1 MPTQTSDTNN
11 MNNSKWKGFGV
22 TKTIGSISNLN
33 TNNNKVNIYPKK
45 YNIAGMYK
53 PFFNKQSGSSYES
66 GGIGFKNK
74 RESCTSSIKM
84 QSEQDLAYPG
94 TGDPY
99 APGPPARKDPNQF
112 KARPMKHYRLQYG
125 NDNNKQTYNN
135 RYLLNAMNKPG
146 GVILKSYSGMKE
158 ITTTSSTTATIDGNW
173 IETMSAYNV
182 LQYGKDKGFYS
193 TKILEGGSCNGE
205 IKDWEKLIEA
215 GVTETDIM
223 SLGLYESAFLDGGNN
238 RTPMKGL
245 GSAIRAYP
253 EYTLGKF
260 NKVGKHNP
268 IYINKSA
275 EDNYQPNS
283 NWSCENCPNY
293 QCPPPFGDDSPPESC
308 TTGNKKCIN
317 ICDPPT
323 KAKKRVRTSSRINS
337 ENLCEKPYYMS
348 HRALMRARQKTFKQN
363 SFKYTNKNY
372 SVGDIVEYNTL
383 STSNNGGSA
392 VYKIGVI
399 TATQESQSPSTNP
412 LSPLSPNE
420 YIIDGV
426 SVSKEQIRPLSNGAY
441 SQGFRTYTNNKK
453 TNCKNESV
461 GCNKDIYYK
470 PNNVQFAQQ
479 GGVSSSSRLLRL
491 KLNTINNNANSV
503 KTAYGKGA
511 ASALAYSGR
520 PETPFITKQKF
531 NAGGYIK
538 KSDYKYYTVS
548 DAGVWTEVESTTPNA
563 IKVLTKLPC
572 NHSLYYK
579 YRGGGGNIVTSVMN
593 NEHNNKIIGRF
604 NPTSN
609 SAPNFNV
616 DPGNP
621 NQKLYTFTSRQNK
634 TVNRV
639 NVRSGKIKF

>member
-22 TKTIGSISNLN
+22 PKTIGSISNLTTN
-33 TNNNKVNIYPKK
+33 TNNNKVDIYPKK

-66 GGIGFKNK
+66 GGIGFKNE
-74 RESCTSSIKM
+74 RESCTSSIKA
-84 QSEQDLAYPG
+84 QSGEDLAYPG

-158 ITTTSSTTATIDGNW
+158 INTSSPTAKIDGKW

-193 TKILEGGSCNGE
+193 TKKLEGESCNGE

-215 GVTETDIM
+215 GVAEADIM
-223 SLGLYESAFLDGGNN
+223 SLGLYESAFLDGGVK
-238 RTPMKGL
+238 TTMKGL

-268 IYINKSA
+268 IYINKLGQ
-275 EDNYQPNS
+275 DNYQPNS

-293 QCPPPFGDDSPPESC
+293 QCPPPFGESYPPESC

-372 SVGDIVEYNTL
+372 SVGDSVEYNTL

-392 VYKIGVI
+392 VYKMGLI
-399 TATQESQSPSTNP
+399 TKVNTDTGEYFI
-412 LSPLSPNE
+412 NE
-420 YIIDGV
+420 GDDP
-426 SVSKEQIRPLSNGAY
+426 VSKERIRPISNGAY

-453 TNCKNESV
+453 TNCKNEPV

-548 DAGVWTEVESTTPNA
+548 DGVWTDVTSTAPNAINA

-572 NHSLYYK
+572 DHSLYYK
-579 YRGGGGNIVTSVMN
+579 YRGGGGNHVTSVMN
-593 NEHNNKIIGRF
+593 GPMNNKIIGRF
-604 NPTSN
+604 NQTSN

-616 DPGNP
+616 DPDHP
-621 NQKLYTFTSRQNK
+621 TQKIYTFTSRQNK

-639 NVRSGKIKF
+639 NVRNGKIKF

>member
-1 MPTQTSDTNN
+1 
-11 MNNSKWKGFGV
+11 
-22 TKTIGSISNLN
+22 
-33 TNNNKVNIYPKK
+33 
-45 YNIAGMYK
+45 
-53 PFFNKQSGSSYES
+53 
-66 GGIGFKNK
+66 
-74 RESCTSSIKM
+74 
-84 QSEQDLAYPG
+84 
-94 TGDPY
+94 
-99 APGPPARKDPNQF
+99 
-112 KARPMKHYRLQYG
+112 MKHYRLQYG

-158 ITTTSSTTATIDGNW
+158 NHVAVLPPPTSTATIDGKW

-182 LQYGKDKGFYS
+182 LQYGKDKGLYS
-193 TKILEGGSCNGE
+193 TKILEGVSCNGE

-215 GVTETDIM
+215 GVDESDITT
-223 SLGLYESAFLDGGNN
+223 LGLYESAFLNGGSHG
-238 RTPMKGL
+238 TPMKGL

-268 IYINKSA
+268 IYNKLGQ
-275 EDNYQPNS
+275 DNYQPNS

-293 QCPPPFGDDSPPESC
+293 QCPPPFSDEFSPELC

-337 ENLCEKPYYMS
+337 EILCEKPYYMS

-363 SFKYTNKNY
+363 SFKYTNKKY

-392 VYKIGVI
+392 VYNIGKITNVDTEEYTIEDGG
-399 TATQESQSPSTNP
+399 TPPSSLT
-412 LSPLSPNE
+412 
-420 YIIDGV
+420 
-426 SVSKEQIRPLSNGAY
+426 VSKEQIRPISNGAY

-453 TNCKNESV
+453 TNCKGKSV

-538 KSDYKYYTVS
+538 KSDYKYYTIS
-548 DAGVWTEVESTTPNA
+548 DAGVWTEAESTTPNA

-639 NVRSGKIKF
+639 NVRTGKIKF

>member
-1 MPTQTSDTNN
+1 
-11 MNNSKWKGFGV
+11 
-22 TKTIGSISNLN
+22 
-33 TNNNKVNIYPKK
+33 
-45 YNIAGMYK
+45 
-53 PFFNKQSGSSYES
+53 
-66 GGIGFKNK
+66 
-74 RESCTSSIKM
+74 M

-99 APGPPARKDPNQF
+99 APGPPTRKDPNQF

-158 ITTTSSTTATIDGNW
+158 ITTTSPPAATIDGNW

-215 GVTETDIM
+215 GVAEADIM
-223 SLGLYESAFLDGGNN
+223 SLGLYESAFLDGGVK
-238 RTPMKGL
+238 TTMKGL

-268 IYINKSA
+268 IYINQSA

-293 QCPPPFGDDSPPESC
+293 QCPPFNDDSSPESC

-363 SFKYTNKNY
+363 SFKYTNKKY

-392 VYKIGVI
+392 VYNIGKITNVDTEEYTIEDRG
-399 TATQESQSPSTNP
+399 TPPSIST
-412 LSPLSPNE
+412 
-420 YIIDGV
+420 
-426 SVSKEQIRPLSNGAY
+426 VSKERIRPISNGAY

-453 TNCKNESV
+453 TNCKNEPV

-548 DAGVWTEVESTTPNA
+548 EAGVWTEVESTTPNA

-593 NEHNNKIIGRF
+593 GPMNNKIIGRF

-621 NQKLYTFTSRQNK
+621 TQKIYTFTSRQNK

-639 NVRSGKIKF
+639 NVRNGKIKF

>member
-33 TNNNKVNIYPKK
+33 TNNNKVDIYPKK

-74 RESCTSSIKM
+74 RESCTSSIKV

-99 APGPPARKDPNQF
+99 APGHPARKDPNQF

-158 ITTTSSTTATIDGNW
+158 NHVAVLPPPTSTATIDGKW

-182 LQYGKDKGFYS
+182 LQYGKDKGLYS
-193 TKILEGGSCNGE
+193 TKILEGVSCNGE

-215 GVTETDIM
+215 GVDESDITT
-223 SLGLYESAFLDGGNN
+223 LGLYESAFLNGGSHG
-238 RTPMKGL
+238 TPMKGL

-268 IYINKSA
+268 IYNKLGQ
-275 EDNYQPNS
+275 DNYQPNS

-293 QCPPPFGDDSPPESC
+293 QCPPPFSDEFSPELC

-337 ENLCEKPYYMS
+337 EILCEKPYYMS

-363 SFKYTNKNY
+363 SFKYTNKKY

-392 VYKIGVI
+392 VYNIGKITNVDTEEYTIEDGG
-399 TATQESQSPSTNP
+399 TPPSSLT
-412 LSPLSPNE
+412 
-420 YIIDGV
+420 
-426 SVSKEQIRPLSNGAY
+426 VSKEQIRPISNGAY

-453 TNCKNESV
+453 TNCKGKSV

-538 KSDYKYYTVS
+538 KSDYKYYTIS
-548 DAGVWTEVESTTPNA
+548 DAGVWTEAESTTPNA

-639 NVRSGKIKF
+639 NVRTGKIKF

>member
-22 TKTIGSISNLN
+22 PKMIGSISNLTTN
-33 TNNNKVNIYPKK
+33 TNNNKVDIYPKK

-66 GGIGFKNK
+66 GGIGFKNE
-74 RESCTSSIKM
+74 RESCTSSIKA
-84 QSEQDLAYPG
+84 QSGEDLAYPG

-99 APGPPARKDPNQF
+99 APGAPATKDPNQF

-158 ITTTSSTTATIDGNW
+158 NHVAVLPPPTSTPTTATIDGNW

-193 TKILEGGSCNGE
+193 TKKLEGESCNGE

-215 GVTETDIM
+215 GVDKTYIAN
-223 SLGLYESAFLDGGNN
+223 LGLYESAFLNGGVK
-238 RTPMKGL
+238 TTMKGL

-268 IYINKSA
+268 IYNKLGQ
-275 EDNYQPNS
+275 DNYQPNS

-293 QCPPPFGDDSPPESC
+293 QCPPPFDEGYPPESC

-363 SFKYTNKNY
+363 SFKYTNKHY

-392 VYKIGVI
+392 VYNIGKITQVVI
-399 TATQESQSPSTNP
+399 GG
-412 LSPLSPNE
+412 

-426 SVSKEQIRPLSNGAY
+426 SDLVSKEQIRPISNGAY

-453 TNCKNESV
+453 TDCKNEPV

-538 KSDYKYYTVS
+538 KSDYKYYIVS
-548 DAGVWTEVESTTPNA
+548 DAGVWAEAESTTPNA

-639 NVRSGKIKF
+639 NVRTGKIKF

>member
-1 MPTQTSDTNN
+1 
-11 MNNSKWKGFGV
+11 
-22 TKTIGSISNLN
+22 
-33 TNNNKVNIYPKK
+33 
-45 YNIAGMYK
+45 
-53 PFFNKQSGSSYES
+53 
-66 GGIGFKNK
+66 
-74 RESCTSSIKM
+74 
-84 QSEQDLAYPG
+84 
-94 TGDPY
+94 
-99 APGPPARKDPNQF
+99 
-112 KARPMKHYRLQYG
+112 
-125 NDNNKQTYNN
+125 
-135 RYLLNAMNKPG
+135 
-146 GVILKSYSGMKE
+146 
-158 ITTTSSTTATIDGNW
+158 
-173 IETMSAYNV
+173 
-182 LQYGKDKGFYS
+182 
-193 TKILEGGSCNGE
+193 
-205 IKDWEKLIEA
+205 
-215 GVTETDIM
+215 
-223 SLGLYESAFLDGGNN
+223 
-238 RTPMKGL
+238 
-245 GSAIRAYP
+245 
-253 EYTLGKF
+253 
-260 NKVGKHNP
+260 
-268 IYINKSA
+268 
-275 EDNYQPNS
+275 
-283 NWSCENCPNY
+283 
-293 QCPPPFGDDSPPESC
+293 
-308 TTGNKKCIN
+308 
-317 ICDPPT
+317 
-323 KAKKRVRTSSRINS
+323 
-337 ENLCEKPYYMS
+337 
-348 HRALMRARQKTFKQN
+348 MRARQKTFKQN

-383 STSNNGGSA
+383 STTNNGGSA
-392 VYKIGVI
+392 AYNIGKI
-399 TATQESQSPSTNP
+399 TNIDTGG
-412 LSPLSPNE
+412 

-426 SVSKEQIRPLSNGAY
+426 SDPVSKEQIRPLSNGAY

-453 TNCKNESV
+453 TNCKNEPV

-548 DAGVWTEVESTTPNA
+548 DGGWTDVTSDPPSNA

-604 NPTSN
+604 NQTSN

-621 NQKLYTFTSRQNK
+621 NQKIYTFTSRQNK

-639 NVRSGKIKF
+639 NVRNGKIKF